1 MKLNKL
7 LVEEKLKQFLEEDCH
22 FKDVSSEFISED
34 SIVSARIIAKS
45 KGYISGVE
53 VIKILFEM
61 LDVNTEIKKKDGKKI
76 KKGDIIAILKGN
88 ARNILL
94 GERIGLNLITL
105 MSSITTTTQKFN
117 KIIKK
122 SEKKVKIAC
131 TRKTIPGLRIFEKL
145 AVELG
150 GGDTHR
156 YSLDDMILLKDNHI
170 EYYEGDIQKLLRDV
184 KKKASFSKK
193 IEIELENIDDI
204 LIAAKEG
211 VDIIMLDN
219 MSPEEVK
226 KSIDL
231 LNQNQLRERVAVEVS
246 GGITIENISDYLTAE
261 PDIIS
266 TSELTLLPTEKVDLS
281 LEFF

>member
-1 MKLNKL
+1 MKLNKI

-22 FKDVSSEFISED
+22 FKDVSSEFIPED
-34 SIVSARIIAKS
+34 EIVSARIIAKS
-45 KGYISGVE
+45 EGYISGLE
-53 VIKILFEM
+53 VIKILFDM
-61 LDVNTEIKKKDGKKI
+61 LEVNIELKKRDGKKI

-105 MSSITTTTQKFN
+105 MSSITSTTQKYN
-117 KIIKK
+117 EIIKK
-122 SEKKVKIAC
+122 SGKKVKIAC
-131 TRKTIPGLRIFEKL
+131 TRKTSPGLRVFEKL

-150 GGDTHR
+150 DGDTHR

-170 EYYEGDIQKLLRDV
+170 EYYEGDIQKLIRDV

-193 IEIELENIDDI
+193 IEIELEKVDDVV
-204 LIAAKEG
+204 LAAKEG

-219 MSPEEVK
+219 MSPEEIK

-231 LNQNQLRERVAVEVS
+231 LQQHQLRERVIVEVS
-246 GGITIENISDYLTAE
+246 GGITMENISNYLIAE

-266 TSELTLLPTEKVDLS
+266 TSELTLLPTVKVDLS
-281 LEFF
+281 LELF